1 MKLALQA
8 SAWIVAVHYKVG
20 EPPDRVVQPGLLR

>member
-8 SAWIVAVHYKVG
+8 SAWTVAVHYKVG
-20 EPPDRVVQPGLLR
+20 EPPHRVVQPE